1 MKKKKESP
9 AFIPFLSLI
18 VLAHPDVLALLFL
31 ACRFFGNEYITEKIA
46 ELRPIGASLI
56 LPLPKNGNWDYL
68 ERLGIK
74 INQDSKDE
82 LFYET
87 RLPPLWSL
95 KPTNHDKYTFL
106 LDERGLIRAEIFF
119 RGLYYNRQASINA
132 FSERFELIKNN
143 HSDRFVES
151 YSLFDLGTKT
161 VVKQSE
167 IIRYGFY
174 DDTIPGVLIGQDF
187 YYAPEKKFLL
197 FGKTVFKQ
205 TITHANFNFRKLT
218 HKERGKVDFQKFNEI
233 KPVAQNHVQK
243 PLINYLDS
251 LKKNTPDWSNN
262 QWSINTIRLSSTTPV
277 QEELRIKN

>member
-87 RLPPLWSL
+87 RLPPLWSI

-106 LDERGLIRAEIFF
+106 VDERGLVRAEIFF
-119 RGLYYNRQASINA
+119 QGLCYNRQASIN
-132 FSERFELIKNN
+132 
-143 HSDRFVES
+143 
-151 YSLFDLGTKT
+151 
-161 VVKQSE
+161 
-167 IIRYGFY
+167 
-174 DDTIPGVLIGQDF
+174 
-187 YYAPEKKFLL
+187 
-197 FGKTVFKQ
+197 
-205 TITHANFNFRKLT
+205 
-218 HKERGKVDFQKFNEI
+218 
-233 KPVAQNHVQK
+233 
-243 PLINYLDS
+243 
-251 LKKNTPDWSNN
+251 
-262 QWSINTIRLSSTTPV
+262 
-277 QEELRIKN
+277 